1 MRILGLQRQ
10 QEKSVQL
17 LFCLAALLFFKKLSF
32 WSVEIQ
38 ASVQKTRGQRWK
50 RVLSFKIKFGRIRT
64 FSHLI
69 FSTYLKTFMIWFF
82 SSDEI
87 KKTFHSWAI
96 STSKTTPKYQQFLQ
110 LRNKTS
116 GSWYSHEGKEEY
128 IYIYIY
134 VNLANPQ
141 PFKQHYLLQTMAIAE
156 Y

>member
-69 FSTYLKTFMIWFF
+69 FSTYLKTFMIWFHLKKKSEKRSILEQSQQVKQHLNTNNF
-82 SSDEI
+82 CRYEI
-87 KKTFHSWAI
+87 KQVDLDTVMKV
-96 STSKTTPKYQQFLQ
+96 KK
-110 LRNKTS
+110 N
-116 GSWYSHEGKEEY
+116 
-128 IYIYIY
+128 IYIY